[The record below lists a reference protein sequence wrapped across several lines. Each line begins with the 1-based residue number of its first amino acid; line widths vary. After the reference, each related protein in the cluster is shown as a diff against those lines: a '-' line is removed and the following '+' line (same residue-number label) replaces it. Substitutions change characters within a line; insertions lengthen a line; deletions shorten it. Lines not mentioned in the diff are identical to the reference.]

1 VETDVEQETWADPQS
16 DVSQLLPKRI
26 AFGDAKRSARVA
38 NVFRAV
44 IAHHRFQSG
53 ATGHD
58 PFRAA
63 AKPGKEVRLDEACAD
78 ADIGVGR
85 VRSVKAMQTRSVDLI
100 SSRIGRALMG
110 FCNAPMTAL
119 LSSGK
124 PGLCDGSMTVARSSG
139 RSTVKWP

>member
-1 VETDVEQETWADPQS
+1 MGGQQVTGKHTGDLFLLVETDVEQEAWADPQS

-26 AFGDAKRSARVA
+26 AFRDAKRSARVA

-63 AKPGKEVRLDEACAD
+63 AKPGKEVRLDETCE
-78 ADIGVGR
+78 
-85 VRSVKAMQTRSVDLI
+85 
-100 SSRIGRALMG
+100 IGRASCRERVQM
-110 FCNAPMTAL
+110 
-119 LSSGK
+119 S
-124 PGLCDGSMTVARSSG
+124 V
-139 RSTVKWP
+139 